1 MALKVKSWYQLELK
15 TITEE
20 QSVALKTVTKEQS
33 VALKTVTGSKACNGT
48 QNCYWEQ
55 SAALKTFTG
64 NKAWHLENSV
74 ALKTVSD

>member
-1 MALKVKSWYQLELK
+1 M
-15 TITEE
+15 
-20 QSVALKTVTKEQS
+20 ALKTVTKEQS

-48 QNCYWEQ
+48 QNCYREQ